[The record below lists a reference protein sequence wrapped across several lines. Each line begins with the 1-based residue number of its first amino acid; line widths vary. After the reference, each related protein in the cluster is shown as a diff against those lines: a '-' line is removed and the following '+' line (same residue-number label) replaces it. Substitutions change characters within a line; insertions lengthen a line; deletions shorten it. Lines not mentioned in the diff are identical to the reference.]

1 MSQAQGA
8 KFLIPFGSVFLA
20 VGVGFGVATVR
31 GLLRAEA
38 MRSWQETPATVLTC
52 ALKRNSDSDG
62 GSTYR
67 VEATYAYEVAGRRY
81 TGNRV
86 SLHTGSDNIGS
97 FHQRTYAA
105 LNACRSRNEPTR
117 CWVNPANPS
126 ESVLNRKPRPELI
139 LFMQLFTF
147 AFGGA
152 GLAVVLAGV
161 YLLVQR
167 ARVAADDG
175 LIRMRGASTHRAVA
189 AVALL
194 WNGYAGWL
202 LWTLTRVLAPDP
214 VPWHLWLLAV
224 PGAAL
229 AATAGYLLGRFRKFG
244 ISEFALSPAPGVVGG
259 PVTGMI
265 RIPAKVETAEGFEL
279 RLQCFHR
286 YTTRSGGK
294 SSTRTDT
301 RWEDWLHAV
310 TSYSY
315 GEDTQV
321 PVRFTVPP
329 GQPETSSPG
338 GGDTYFWR
346 LTATARAPGID
357 YKAAFDVPVKRT
369 AQSADLSPAA
379 AEPRLAMPVRPM
391 SADEAVQRLSLRLT
405 PQHDGGLEL
414 VFPAAR
420 GLGMLLF
427 LSVFT
432 VVWTGICYVLW
443 FVAKAPLLFPVV
455 FTFFDGLLWLS
466 VCDMALVSRGIVIDR
481 ARRECVVWQ
490 RMLGLPLRERRIP
503 FGEILAFRCERSG
516 ESGNTVYFRIT
527 LLRQNGRPL
536 TVGNS
541 LPFWNDAERVARLL
555 TEAARP

>member
-1 MSQAQGA
+1 MSHMQGA

-38 MRSWQETPATVLTC
+38 MRTWQETPATVLTC
-52 ALKRNSDSDG
+52 VLKRNSDSDG

-105 LNACRSRNEPTR
+105 LDACRSRNEPAR
-117 CWVNPANPS
+117 CWVNPADPS

-139 LFMQLFTF
+139 LFMQVFTF
-147 AFGGA
+147 VFGGA

-161 YLLVQR
+161 SLLVQR
-167 ARVAADDG
+167 ARAAANDG
-175 LIRMRGASTHRAVA
+175 LIRMRGTSTHRVVA

-214 VPWHLWLLAV
+214 VPWHLWPLAV
-224 PGAAL
+224 IGAVL

-244 ISEFALSPAPGVVGG
+244 ISEFALSPAPGAVGG

-265 RIPAKVETAEGFEL
+265 RIPARVEPAEGFEL
-279 RLQCFHR
+279 RLSCSRR
-286 YTTRSGGK
+286 YTTRNGGE
-294 SSTRTDT
+294 SSTRTET
-301 RWEDWLHAV
+301 RWEDWRHAV
-310 TSYSY
+310 TGYSY

-329 GQPETSSPG
+329 GLPETSEPG
-338 GGDTYFWR
+338 SGDVYFWR

-357 YKAAFDVPVKRT
+357 YKAVFDVPVKRT
-369 AQSADLSPAA
+369 AQSATLESAG
-379 AEPRLAMPVRPM
+379 PRLTMPVQPA
-391 SADEAVQRLSLRLT
+391 SADEAVERLSLRLT
-405 PQHDGGLEL
+405 RQHDGGLEL

-420 GLGMLLF
+420 GVGMLLF
-427 LSVFT
+427 LAAFAT
-432 VVWTGICYVLW
+432 AWTGICYVLW
-443 FVAKAPLLFPVV
+443 SVVRAPRVFPFV
-455 FTFFDGLLWLS
+455 FTLFDGLLWLI
-466 VCDMALVSRGIVIDR
+466 VCDMALVTRGIVLDR
-481 ARRECVVWQ
+481 VRRECVVWQ
-490 RMLGLPLRERRIP
+490 RMLGLTLRERRVP
-503 FGEILAFRCERSG
+503 FGELLAFRCERSG

-536 TVGNS
+536 TIGNN
-541 LPFWNDAERVARLL
+541 LTYWNDAERVSQLL
-555 TEAARP
+555 TDGIS